1 MSGSPQWVLQQA
13 IYSRLSG
20 DAALTTTLGAAV
32 YDDVPDSAAFP
43 YVAIGDVTETPRD
56 TMGTTGRDTT
66 VTVHTWSQYEGSK
79 EVKQIQN
86 RVDELLDR
94 WSPTVAGWNSVH
106 MQQEFFETFRDPDGI
121 TRHGVSRYR
130 VHLHQ

>member
-1 MSGSPQWVLQQA
+1 VSGSPQWALQQA

-20 DAALTTTLGAAV
+20 DTALVTTLGASV
-32 YDDVPDSAAFP
+32 YDDPPDSGAFP
-43 YVAIGDVTETPRD
+43 YVVIGDVTEAPRD
-56 TMGTTGRDTT
+56 TMGTTGRDAT
-66 VTVHTWSQYEGSK
+66 VTVHIWSQQESSK
-79 EVKQIQN
+79 QVKLIQN

-94 WSPTVAGWNSVH
+94 WAPTVASWTTH
-106 MQQEFFETFRDPDGI
+106 EMQQDFFESFRDPDGI

>member
-13 IYSRLSG
+13 IYARLNG
-20 DAALTTTLGAAV
+20 DAELTTTLGAAV
-32 YDDVPDSAAFP
+32 YDEVPDGAAFP
-43 YVAIGDVTETPRD
+43 YVSIGEVTENPRD

-66 VTVHTWSQYEGSK
+66 VTVHVWSQYPGSK

-94 WSPTVAGWNSVH
+94 WTPTVAGWNETQ
-106 MQQEFFETFRDPDGI
+106 MLQEFFETFRDPDGL
-121 TRHGVSRYR
+121 TRHGVSRYS